1 MRALIFG
8 ALLLQG
14 APALADAWPVQPVP
28 NSGRLVRPQAA
39 AIMGAPTR
47 ASAPTFVDGEGQRY
61 TAADVALGFL
71 PVPTGYQRSG
81 GGLVRTWTGAPAS
94 WSTPGVDAPAA
105 ITPLMSRRGGHGTS
119 DTDGDGRG
127 ASCERGNASFC
138 PPKPPKPPK
147 PEPPIPHDPP
157 AAPGPLG
164 LGALASAFAFSRKLR
179 RRIHS

>member
-1 MRALIFG
+1 MKPFLLVS
-8 ALLLQG
+8 LLLNG
-14 APALADAWPVQPVP
+14 APALADAWPTRPVP
-28 NSGRLVRPQAA
+28 DRGRLVRPQAA
-39 AIMGAPTR
+39 AIKRPPTLAMAPTL
-47 ASAPTFVDGEGQRY
+47 VDAEGQRY
-61 TAADVALGFL
+61 SATDVALGFL

-94 WSTPGVDAPAA
+94 WNTPGVDAPAT
-105 ITPLMSRRGGHGTS
+105 ITALMSRRGGHGTS

-138 PPKPPKPPK
+138 PPKPPKPPT

-164 LGALASAFAFSRKLR
+164 LGALAAAFAFSRKLR
-179 RRIHS
+179 RRIRP